1 MISKRSSATASPAIR
16 RHGADA
22 LGLILDSSIL
32 IAGERRG
39 ETVRQVIERV
49 RAAHGD
55 IESALSVISIIE
67 LTHGI
72 YRAKTDADKVR
83 RKAFADELARD
94 MIVHP
99 VSLAIAQL
107 AGRIEGEQAARGVSI
122 AIEDLIIGA
131 TALSLG
137 FDIATLNVRHFQA
150 IPSLKVVLI

>member
-1 MISKRSSATASPAIR
+1 
-16 RHGADA
+16 

-32 IAGERRG
+32 IAGERRR
-39 ETVRQVIERV
+39 ETVKQVIQRV

-55 IESALSVISIIE
+55 TESALSAISIIE

-72 YRAKTDADKVR
+72 YRAKADADKVR

-107 AGRIEGEQAARGVSI
+107 AGRIEGEQAAKGISI

-131 TALSLG
+131 TALHLG
-137 FDIATLNVRHFQA
+137 FDVATINVKHFQA
-150 IPSLKVVLI
+150 IPGLTVVTL